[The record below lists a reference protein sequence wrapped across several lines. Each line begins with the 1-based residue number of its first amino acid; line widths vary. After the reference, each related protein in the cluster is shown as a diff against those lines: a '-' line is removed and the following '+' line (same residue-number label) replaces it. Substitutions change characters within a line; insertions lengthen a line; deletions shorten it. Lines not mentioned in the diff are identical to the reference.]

1 MGKIQNGGAQTG
13 KNSPDRRLIIME
25 ETPKE
30 LTVKELMELVQQQE
44 GEFIIRIEPGEGETD
59 AGTGTF

>member
-1 MGKIQNGGAQTG
+1 
-13 KNSPDRRLIIME
+13 ME
-25 ETPKE
+25 ETSKE
-30 LTVKELMELVQQQE
+30 LTVKDLMELVQQQE

>member
-1 MGKIQNGGAQTG
+1 
-13 KNSPDRRLIIME
+13 ME

-44 GEFIIRIEPGEGETD
+44 GEFIIRIEPGD
-59 AGTGTF
+59 RKSVV